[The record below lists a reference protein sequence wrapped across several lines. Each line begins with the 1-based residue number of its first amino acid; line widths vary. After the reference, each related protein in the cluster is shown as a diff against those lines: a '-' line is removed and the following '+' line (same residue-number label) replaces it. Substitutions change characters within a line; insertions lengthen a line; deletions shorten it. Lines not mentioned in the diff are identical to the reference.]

1 MYQEKQTPD
10 EEVLEV
16 LRKRR
21 NIYTIITACSIVGLF
36 IAGFL
41 PDGIGDFLSTLFMIV
56 DGISAGC
63 GMLCIN
69 QYRFEKS
76 CGTKKGGGLW
86 WLGLFIFGLILIPIA
101 VVGIACKVKVL
112 GELITG
118 LKLQK

>member
-1 MYQEKQTPD
+1 MYQENQTPN
-10 EEVLEV
+10 EEVLQF

-21 NIYTIITACSIVGLF
+21 NIYTIITVCCIVSIF
-36 IAGFL
+36 INGFL
-41 PDGIGDFLSTLFMIV
+41 PDSISVALFPVLFIL
-56 DGISAGC
+56 DGIAAGC

-86 WLGLFIFGLILIPIA
+86 WICLWFFGLFAVPSIIA
-101 VVGIACKVKVL
+101 FLGSKVRIL

-118 LKLQK
+118 LKFQK